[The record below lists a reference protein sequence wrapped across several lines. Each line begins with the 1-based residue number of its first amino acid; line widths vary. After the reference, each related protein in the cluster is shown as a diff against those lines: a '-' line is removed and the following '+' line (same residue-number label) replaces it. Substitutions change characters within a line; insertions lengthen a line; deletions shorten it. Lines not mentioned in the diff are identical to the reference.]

1 MNRKSYDGHC
11 LVNQEANLLFF
22 CYSFTKNCFLQN
34 HEYHELNESDT
45 SGGGA
50 QRSPEGSRSGYRSHD
65 LVLSP
70 EGEPQLVTHLL

>member
-1 MNRKSYDGHC
+1 MME
-11 LVNQEANLLFF
+11 LVNQDTNPLFF
-22 CYSFTKNCFLQN
+22 YIISNSKLFDFIFMQN